1 MKNLFARFVQEESG
15 QDMIEYVLLLAFVC
29 VAAAATITTFGTDVQ
44 SVWTSTKVHSGAA
57 ATAAG
62 S

>member
-29 VAAAATITTFGTDVQ
+29 VAAAATVTTVGTDVQ
-44 SVWTSTKVHSGAA
+44 SIWTATQTKTGAA
-57 ATAAG
+57 ATAA